1 VFHDINDSLKEFG
14 LPAELAKR
22 KNVIE
27 DPITMRRSPSCKD
40 MAILLAKAT

>member
-1 VFHDINDSLKEFG
+1 
-14 LPAELAKR
+14 
-22 KNVIE
+22 VIE